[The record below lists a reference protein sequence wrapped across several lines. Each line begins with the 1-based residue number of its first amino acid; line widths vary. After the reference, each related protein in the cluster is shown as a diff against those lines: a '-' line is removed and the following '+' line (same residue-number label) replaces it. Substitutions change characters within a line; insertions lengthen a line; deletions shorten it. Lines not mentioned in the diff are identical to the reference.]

1 MGADF
6 RLSAQ
11 HIDFIRRSQG
21 NKQGKNSLTHDFKAK
36 IERANLGHSSL
47 YL

>member
-6 RLSAQ
+6 RLRAQ
-11 HIDFIRRSQG
+11 HIDFIRCSQG

-36 IERANLGHSSL
+36 IKRANASHPQPDF
-47 YL
+47 